1 MERKITIEEHDLYQE
16 DYQIRMLKAN
26 SLDGIFKVGARGMNG
41 SSYYDYDVSG
51 KVSMK
56 AMYERSK
63 ISGEDLKLFLTQ
75 FKAVIKEVEAYLLNI
90 HCILLKPEYIFYEES
105 RFFFCYYPLAAQDL
119 WEEFHTLTEYFV
131 RQGDYE
137 DQECIRLVFLLHKA
151 TMEENYS
158 LEKIM
163 AECLKRP
170 EKDEKVDTVE
180 EIEEMEYDEICQIMD
195 INYQSAYNLLQRSLQ
210 KVRDTFGTPECI
222 AWISILTTFFR
233 ETQKMHFL

>member
-1 MERKITIEEHDLYQE
+1 MERKITIEEHTLYQE
-16 DYQIRMLKAN
+16 DYQIRMLKAS
-26 SLDGIFKVGARGMNG
+26 SLDGILKVGARGMNG

-105 RFFFCYYPLAAQDL
+105 RFFFCYYPLADQDL

-137 DQECIRLVFLLHKA
+137 DQECVRLVFLLHKA

-163 AECLKRP
+163 AECLKHP
-170 EKDEKVDTVE
+170 EKDEKEETVE
-180 EIEEMEYDEICQIMD
+180 EIEEMEYDTKEHDWITEQEMGSSIMKETE
-195 INYQSAYNLLQRSLQ
+195 NL
-210 KVRDTFGTPECI
+210 GTPVK
-222 AWISILTTFFR
+222 R
-233 ETQKMHFL
+233 FLNKHKKPKWGDWDGLHIEEEEL

>member
-1 MERKITIEEHDLYQE
+1 M
-16 DYQIRMLKAN
+16 
-26 SLDGIFKVGARGMNG
+26 
-41 SSYYDYDVSG
+41 
-51 KVSMK
+51 
-56 AMYERSK
+56 
-63 ISGEDLKLFLTQ
+63 
-75 FKAVIKEVEAYLLNI
+75 LNI

-180 EIEEMEYDEICQIMD
+180 EIEEMEYDTKEHDWITEQEMGSSIMKETE
-195 INYQSAYNLLQRSLQ
+195 NLW
-210 KVRDTFGTPECI
+210 TPVK
-222 AWISILTTFFR
+222 R
-233 ETQKMHFL
+233 FLNKHKKPKWGDWDGLHIEEEEL